1 MGSIDVSSLEATLS
15 NGPEP
20 TNDPIVIVGMACRL
34 PGGVSS
40 PNDFWE
46 MLVNEQT
53 GQCEIPK
60 ERFNADGFF
69 HPEGD
74 RAGVMNTKGGY
85 FLKEDVRQ
93 FENSFFGINN
103 LEATYMDPQQRK
115 LLEVVYECF
124 ESAGVSLKQ
133 VAGAD
138 IGVYVGNFTVDF
150 QTMQARDP
158 ESLHRYSATGSGTA
172 ILSNRLSYIFDL
184 RGPSFT
190 VDTACSS
197 SIYCLHNA
205 VNAIKAGECEGAVVA
220 GANLIMGPEQH
231 LGTMK
236 GGVLSPTSTCHTFDA
251 SADGYGRAEGVSA
264 LYIKRLSAALRDG
277 DPIRAVIRGSAVN
290 ANGKT
295 SGITQPSIS
304 GQAEVIRKAYRMAG
318 LFVEDTDYVECHGT
332 GTAVGDPM
340 EVEAL
345 SRVFKRKGRSPLLIG
360 ANKTN
365 VGHSEA
371 ASGITAVIKAI
382 LTFEHQAIPATV
394 GVTKLNPKLKL
405 ADWNMEIVTKLTNW
419 PSAMRRVSINSFGYG
434 GANAH
439 AILEDPI
446 QYLASVNKI
455 PKAITHNQPAEKK
468 YLLAL
473 SASTVEALEAR
484 ITDLSYSIRNGAHY
498 DFVDLAHT
506 LANRRSKLSQR
517 GYIFASQ
524 ATATTDLV
532 VEGLVTKTLPALDI
546 AFLFTGQGA
555 QWAEMGRQLFEQSP
569 IYRDTIDH
577 LDNVLQ
583 TLPEAPAWSIK
594 DVLIE
599 PAATSRVGDARFSQ
613 PLCTAVQIGLV
624 NLLNSWGVAPQMV
637 AGHSSGEIAA
647 AYAAG
652 LLSEA
657 QAIMIAYYRGHV
669 VGQLKSQGS
678 MMALGGSAEEAKEL
692 ISELSLEKEV
702 VVACVNSPESVTISG
717 SVSGVETLLQTASQ
731 AGKFARKL
739 QTGGKAYH
747 SYMMKEIGE
756 EYERLIEQA
765 WPTLPANYIDKDIQF
780 FSSVGVDGPN
790 WYSRKTTAV
799 LPHSYW
805 RQNLENS
812 VQFSAAVTRIL
823 EKGKCHLIEIGPHS
837 ALQLPVK
844 QIRTLLQYSID
855 DAPYSATL
863 VRGKD
868 ADICL
873 KTLAGELYIRG
884 HDINIMAVNDTSSA
898 VAKVIPDLPTYH
910 WSYSQLLWRE
920 SRLSSDLR
928 SRAYPRHELLGS
940 EMAAGNG
947 VDRVWKN
954 TVRLNEVPW
963 LNDHKLE
970 SQVVFPAAG
979 YISMAIEAISQIK
992 NLAEADSSFVLRNV
1006 NIASALIVHA
1016 DEHQQ
1021 ADLYTTVS
1029 PARISKASTSST
1041 WYDFAISSWQ
1051 AGAAVSHC
1059 TGCIRLDRKSLPAI
1073 TVDTAQY
1080 EQWSMGPWYSK
1091 LAEEGLVFGPT
1102 FQSLVS
1108 MKTDKKRINPAAV
1121 SETVIKQRVART
1133 SYQGDYYT
1141 VHPLTI
1147 DACLQAA
1154 IMGGTAGNLNRL
1166 RAHLPVFL
1174 DLCEINTPST
1184 ESVNSS
1190 GSIHSLSQSTG
1201 FGTKSIDASLQ
1212 DGSGSSVINMRG
1224 VRLSLYTGKA
1234 EQDSDTGRHPCLR
1247 VVWKPDLSRL
1257 TTADQPHLQEVITDF
1272 LVNHPDLADNG
1283 KVGVVSALLDLAAHK
1298 NPRLRVLELG
1308 KGCDCKT
1315 QGWREFLDEKTDFPR
1330 IREWKTAESEK
1341 IEETEEKYDVILL
1354 PHSTYPKSLK
1364 KVDQFLS
1371 LLDVNGI
1378 IVARTESVPSDI
1390 LVQSG
1395 CTVFNLPFGITLV
1408 LSSQPQRKWNRR
1420 VVLLHDQPSKMAN
1433 ALHQFFVAEDI
1444 SSARLDEV
1452 TEEMI
1457 SQSTVIS
1464 LLEME
1469 TPFIPTMTPE
1479 EMMRFKIVTDNAAEL
1494 IWLTGASTV
1503 TGDAPDL
1510 SLSSGLSRALML
1522 EQPALRFVVLDV
1534 GKHPS
1539 GTGRDAI
1546 CTKVEHILT
1555 VEDTAD
1561 DKEFVWHN
1569 GLLHVSRFL
1578 PDTTLNDL
1586 FSKRRTDEVD
1596 TMTLAEASPAQLAIK
1611 RVGITDSIYFQRL
1624 ANPPTEIPSGQVEI
1638 EVKAVS
1644 LNAKDIYT
1652 LSGKIET
1659 RKGTAAIEF
1668 SGIVRGVASDV
1679 SNLVAG
1685 DRVVV
1690 LAPNSFSTIERVPAW
1705 ACLKMLPH
1713 ESFEVMPTLPVI
1725 YGTALYALDDRA
1737 HLRSGETILVHSG
1750 AGAFG
1755 TATIAIALQ
1764 RGATVYTTVSTD
1776 EKKDYLVN
1784 ELGVPRENIFNSR
1797 NDSFVAG
1804 ILAATNGRGV
1814 DVVVNSL
1821 TGDLLHATWQCCA
1834 NFGRFV
1840 EVGKRDII
1848 DAGQLDMRMFLRN
1861 VTFTAFD
1868 LTELFYHEDEHYR
1881 NIWIT
1886 KFAEALELYRAGTVK
1901 PVPISTFDVSDIAQA
1916 YRFFS
1921 TKGRIG
1927 KVVISLENSSSL
1939 IQVAHARH
1947 LTTFDPNKSYLLI
1960 GCLGG
1965 LGRSLSRWM
1974 FDRGARHFTFLGR
1987 SGCDKPAARE
1997 LVSNLEASGAVVKV
2011 VRGDIVNASDAD
2023 AAVAACIR
2031 PIGGVIQAAMGLS
2044 EALFS
2049 TMTHK
2054 AWHTGI
2060 QPKWQGTWNLHHALE
2075 AHGDSE
2081 LDFFLLTSSVS
2092 GSVGTATE
2100 SNYCS
2105 ANGFLDAFARYRRSV
2120 GKPIVS
2126 IGLGMISEV
2135 GYLHENPE
2143 IEALLLRKGIQPLNE
2158 AELIQVV
2165 DLALAHTSADGPKSL
2180 APGLEYDRLS
2190 ASHILTGLEP
2200 QAIRKLLDQGFD
2212 VSNGTM
2218 QDPRAVLLSA
2228 SLDSPASQDSAV
2240 SSSATS
2246 VSTLPWAAG
2255 IPAIVLKTMVS
2266 TNSEIASASTLNEAI
2281 LLLVRKRFSNLLLMG
2296 LDKIDSGKPITSYGM
2311 DSMIASEFR
2320 SWFYTVFKVDIPFLD
2335 VLNQT
2340 SSLQILSDAVESKL
2354 TL

>member
-1 MGSIDVSSLEATLS
+1 MGSIDISSLGSAPS
-15 NGPEP
+15 NGPEA

-46 MLVNEQT
+46 MLINERT
-53 GQCEIPK
+53 GQCNVPK
-60 ERFNADGFF
+60 TRFNADGFF

-85 FLKEDVRQ
+85 FLQEDVRQ

-133 VAGAD
+133 AAGAD

-190 VDTACSS
+190 LDTACSS

-304 GQAEVIRKAYRMAG
+304 GQAEVIRKAYRVAG
-318 LFVEDTDYVECHGT
+318 LHAEDTDYVECHGT

-340 EVEAL
+340 EVEGL

-382 LTFEHQAIPATV
+382 LSFEHQAIPATV

-405 ADWNMEIVTKLTNW
+405 DEWNMKIVTKLSEW

-439 AILEDPI
+439 AILEDPC
-446 QYLASVNKI
+446 QYLSSINKV
-455 PKAITHNQPAEKK
+455 PKEITHNRPADKT
-468 YLLAL
+468 YLLPL
-473 SASTVEALEAR
+473 SASTVEGLESR
-484 ITDLSYSIRNGAHY
+484 VTDLGSSIRNGAHY
-498 DFVDLAHT
+498 DFVDLVHT
-506 LANRRSKLSQR
+506 LANRRSQLPQR
-517 GYIFASQ
+517 GYILANQ
-524 ATATTDLV
+524 TTATNDLV
-532 VEGLVTKTLPALDI
+532 VDNLVTQTLPALGL

-555 QWAEMGRQLFEQSP
+555 QWAEMGRELFDQSP

-583 TLPEAPAWSIK
+583 NLPEPPSWSIK
-594 DVLIE
+594 SVLLE
-599 PAATSRVGDARFSQ
+599 PATHSRVGDARFSQ

-624 NLLNSWGVAPQMV
+624 NLLSSWGVAPQMV

-669 VGQLKSQGS
+669 VGQLQSQGA
-678 MMALGGSAEEAKEL
+678 MMALGGSADEARQL
-692 ISELSLEKEV
+692 IADLSLQNEL
-702 VVACVNSPESVTISG
+702 VVACVNSPESMTISG
-717 SVSGVETLLQTASQ
+717 SVSGVESLLQTASQ

-747 SYMMKEIGE
+747 SYMMAEIGE
-756 EYERLIEQA
+756 EYERLIQQA
-765 WPTLPANYIDKDIQF
+765 WPTLPANPIDRDTQF

-790 WYSRKTTAV
+790 WYSRKTTSA
-799 LPHSYW
+799 LPLSYW

-823 EKGKCHLIEIGPHS
+823 ENGKCHLIEIGPHS
-837 ALQLPVK
+837 ALQLPIK
-844 QIRTLLQYSID
+844 QIRTFFKYSMD
-855 DAPYSATL
+855 DTPYSSTL

-868 ADICL
+868 ADICM
-873 KTLAGELYIRG
+873 KTLAGELYLRG
-884 HDINIMAVNDTSSA
+884 QEINVLAVNGTASA
-898 VAKVIPDLPTYH
+898 TAKVIPDLPPYH

-928 SRAYPRHELLGS
+928 SRSCPRHELLGS

-947 VDRVWKN
+947 IDRVWKN
-954 TVRLNEVPW
+954 IVRLNEVPW

-992 NLAEADSSFVLRNV
+992 SLSATDSSFVLRNV

-1016 DEHQQ
+1016 DEQEQ
-1021 ADLYTTVS
+1021 AEMYTTVS
-1029 PARISKASTSST
+1029 PARISKAATSGT
-1041 WYDFAISSWQ
+1041 WYDFSVSSWQ
-1051 AGAAVSHC
+1051 DGGAVSHC
-1059 TGCIRLDRKSLPAI
+1059 TGRIRLDQKALPAI
-1073 TVDTAQY
+1073 TVDTTQY
-1080 EQWSMGPWYSK
+1080 EQWSMGPWYAK
-1091 LAEEGLVFGPT
+1091 LAQEGLVFGPT
-1102 FQSLVS
+1102 FQSLTS
-1108 MKTDKKRINPAAV
+1108 MKTDKKRVNQAAV
-1121 SETVIKQRVART
+1121 SETVITQRVARS
-1133 SYQGDYYT
+1133 SYEGDYYT

-1174 DLCEINTPST
+1174 DLCEVNTPT
-1184 ESVNSS
+1184 AESVNAS
-1190 GSIHSLSQSTG
+1190 GSIHTLSQSTG
-1201 FGTKSIDASLQ
+1201 FGTKSIDASLH
-1212 DGSGSSVINMRG
+1212 DSSGSGVINMRG

-1234 EQDSDTGRHPCLR
+1234 EQEDSDTGRHPCLR
-1247 VVWKPDLSRL
+1247 VVWKPDLARL
-1257 TTADQPHLQEVITDF
+1257 TAGDLPNLQVVIREF
-1272 LVNHPDLADNG
+1272 LLNHPDLADSG

-1315 QGWREFLDEKTDFPR
+1315 QAWQELLDEKTDFPR
-1330 IREWKTAESEK
+1330 IREWKTTESED
-1341 IEETEEKYDVILL
+1341 TDGKYDVVLL
-1354 PHSTYPKSLK
+1354 PHG
-1364 KVDQFLS
+1364 VDTKPLRKMDQLLS
-1371 LLDVNGI
+1371 LLEVNGI
-1378 IVARTESVPSDI
+1378 IVARTESVMPVT
-1390 LVQSG
+1390 LAQSG
-1395 CTVFNLPFGITLV
+1395 CTVFSLPFGITMALPP
-1408 LSSQPQRKWNRR
+1408 QPQRKWNGR
-1420 VVLLHDQPSKMAN
+1420 VVLLHDRPSKMAD
-1433 ALHQFFVAEDI
+1433 ALRQFFVAEGI
-1444 SSARLDEV
+1444 SSTALEEV

-1469 TPFIPTMTPE
+1469 APFIPTMTPE
-1479 EMMRFKIVTDNAAEL
+1479 DMKRFKIVTDNAAEL
-1494 IWLTGASTV
+1494 IWLTGASTI

-1510 SLSSGLSRALML
+1510 SLASGLSRALML
-1522 EQPALRFVVLDV
+1522 EQPALRFVTLDV
-1534 GKHPS
+1534 GKSP
-1539 GTGRDAI
+1539 GRVSRDTI
-1546 CTKVEHILT
+1546 CTKIQHILT
-1555 VEDTAD
+1555 VEDEAD
-1561 DKEFVWHN
+1561 DKEFVLHD

-1578 PDTTLNDL
+1578 PDTTLNKL
-1586 FSKRRTDEVD
+1586 FSKRQVDEID

-1624 ANPPTEIPSGQVEI
+1624 ANPPTAIPSGQVEI

-1668 SGIVRGVASDV
+1668 SGIVRAVASDV
-1679 SNLVAG
+1679 SHLVVG

-1737 HLRSGETILVHSG
+1737 HLRTGESILVHSG

-1764 RGATVYTTVSTD
+1764 RGATVYATVSTE

-1784 ELGVPRENIFNSR
+1784 ELGVPRENIFASR
-1797 NDSFVAG
+1797 DDSFVAG
-1804 ILAATNGRGV
+1804 ILAATNGQGV

-1881 NIWIT
+1881 NIWTT
-1886 KFAEALELYRAGTVK
+1886 KFAEALELYRAGIVK
-1901 PVPISTFDVSDIAQA
+1901 PVPIATFDVSEIAQA

-1927 KVVISLENSSSL
+1927 KVVISLENPSSV
-1939 IQVAHARH
+1939 IRVAHARH
-1947 LTTFDPNKSYLLI
+1947 LTTFDANKSYLLI

-1997 LVSNLEASGAVVKV
+1997 LVTNLEASGATVQV
-2011 VRGDIVNASDAD
+2011 VRGDVINANEAQ
-2023 AAVAACIR
+2023 AAVDACIQ
-2031 PIGGVIQAAMGLS
+2031 PIGGVVQAAMGLS

-2075 AHGDSE
+2075 ARDDSA

-2105 ANGFLDAFARYRRSV
+2105 ANGFLDAFARYRRSL

-2143 IEALLLRKGIQPLNE
+2143 IEALLLRKGIQPLTE

-2165 DLALAHTSADGPKSL
+2165 DLALAYTSADGPESL

-2200 QAIRKLLDQGFD
+2200 HGIRKLLDRGFD
-2212 VSNGTM
+2212 VNNGTM

-2228 SLDSPASQDSAV
+2228 SLDLPASQDS
-2240 SSSATS
+2240 SSASLS
-2246 VSTLPWAAG
+2246 VTPLSALPWAAG
-2255 IPAIVLKTMVS
+2255 LSAGVLKSMVS
-2266 TNSEIASASTLNEAI
+2266 TNKDVASASTLNEAI

-2296 LDKIDSGKPITSYGM
+2296 LDKIDSVKPITSYGM

-2340 SSLQILSDAVESKL
+2340 STLKSLSDAVESKL
-2354 TL
+2354 AI

>member
-1 MGSIDVSSLEATLS
+1 MGSIEAPSAAALQAYHH
-15 NGPEP
+15 NMD
-20 TNDPIVIVGMACRL
+20 DPVVIVGMACRL

-46 MLVNEQT
+46 MLINERS
-53 GQCEIPK
+53 GQCNVPK
-60 ERFNADGFF
+60 TRFNVDGFY

-85 FLKEDVRQ
+85 FLQEDVRQ

-124 ESAGVSLKQ
+124 ESAGVSMKQ
-133 VAGAD
+133 AAGAD
-138 IGVYVGNFTVDF
+138 IGVFVGNFTVDF

-158 ESLHRYSATGSGTA
+158 EALHRYSATGSGTA
-172 ILSNRLSYIFDL
+172 ILSNRISYIFDL

-190 VDTACSS
+190 LDTACSS
-197 SIYCLHNA
+197 SIYCLHSA
-205 VNAIKAGECEGAVVA
+205 VSAVRAGECEGAVVA

-295 SGITQPSIS
+295 SGITQPSIA
-304 GQAEVIRKAYRMAG
+304 GQAEVIRKAYRLAG
-318 LFVEDTDYVECHGT
+318 LNAHDTDYVECHGT

-340 EVEAL
+340 EVEGL
-345 SRVFKRKGRSPLLIG
+345 SRVFSRKGGFPLLLG

-371 ASGITAVIKAI
+371 ASGITAVIKAV
-382 LTFEHQAIPATV
+382 LAFEHNAIPATI

-405 ADWNMEIVTKLTNW
+405 DEWNMKVVTKLMSW
-419 PSAMRRVSINSFGYG
+419 PSSMRRVSINSFGYG

-439 AILEDPI
+439 TILEDPKQFLSSI
-446 QYLASVNKI
+446 IGI
-455 PKAITHNQPAEKK
+455 PEAITYGLPSDKM
-468 YLLAL
+468 YLLPF
-473 SASTVEALEAR
+473 SASTTDALESR
-484 ITDLSYSIRNGAHY
+484 VIDLGNRVRQGTDY
-498 DFVDLAHT
+498 DFVDLTHT
-506 LANRRSKLSQR
+506 LANRRSKLYRR
-517 GYIFASQ
+517 GYVLASP
-524 ATATTDLV
+524 ATAQADLALDK
-532 VEGLVTKTLPALDI
+532 LVTQDIPKLDL
-546 AFLFTGQGA
+546 AFVFTGQGA
-555 QWAEMGRQLFEQSP
+555 QWAEMGRELLEWSP
-569 IYRDTIDH
+569 IYRETIDR
-577 LDNVLQ
+577 LDKALRQ
-583 TLPEAPAWSIK
+583 LPEAPTWSIK
-594 DVLIE
+594 AVLME
-599 PAATSRVGDARFSQ
+599 AAPDSRVGDARFSQ

-624 NLLNSWGVAPQMV
+624 NVLKSWNVCPRMV

-669 VGQLKSQGS
+669 VGQLKSQGA
-678 MMALGGSAEEAKEL
+678 MVAFGGSADEAREL
-692 ISELSLEKEV
+692 IASLSLQDEL
-702 VVACVNSPESVTISG
+702 VVACVNSPESVTVSG
-717 SVSGVETLLQTASQ
+717 SVSGVDLLLETASQ

-747 SYMMKEIGE
+747 SYMMQEVGA
-756 EYERLIEQA
+756 EYDRLIEEA
-765 WPTLPANYIDKDIQF
+765 WPTLPFNPYDSDVQF

-790 WYSRKTTAV
+790 FYNRQTSRT
-799 LPHSYW
+799 LPLGYW
-805 RQNLENS
+805 RQNLENP
-812 VQFSAAVTRIL
+812 VQFTAALTRVL
-823 EKGKCHLIEIGPHS
+823 EHGKCHIIEIGPHS
-837 ALQLPVK
+837 ALQLPIK
-844 QIRTLLQYSID
+844 HIRTSLQRSLD
-855 DAPYSATL
+855 DVPYSPTL

-868 ADICL
+868 SDHCM
-873 KTLAGELYIRG
+873 KTLAGELYLRG
-884 HDINIMAVNDTSSA
+884 HDIDIMAVND
-898 VAKVIPDLPTYH
+898 VASIAARVIPDLPPYR

-928 SRAYPRHELLGS
+928 TRKYPRHELLGS

-947 VDRVWKN
+947 IDRVWKN

-963 LNDHKLE
+963 LGDHKLE

-979 YISMAIEAISQIK
+979 YIAMAIEAVSQIK
-992 NLAEADSSFVLRNV
+992 GIIPTDASFVLRNV
-1006 NIASALIVHA
+1006 NIASALTVYA

-1029 PARISKASTSST
+1029 PARISKAAASSS
-1041 WYDFAISSWQ
+1041 WYDFAISSRQ
-1051 AGAAVSHC
+1051 EEGTVSHC
-1059 TGCIRLDRKSLPAI
+1059 TGRIKLGAQSSSPTI
-1073 TVDTAQY
+1073 TVDTTGY
-1080 EQWSMGPWYSK
+1080 DQWSMGPWYTK
-1091 LAEEGLVFGPT
+1091 LAEEGLIFGPA
-1102 FQSLVS
+1102 FQSLTS
-1108 MKTDKKRINPAAV
+1108 MKTDKRRVNPAAV
-1121 SETVIKQRVART
+1121 SETVITQRVSRS
-1133 SYQGDYYT
+1133 SYEGDYYT

-1154 IMGGTAGNLNRL
+1154 IMGGTAGNLNQL

-1174 DLCEINTPST
+1174 DECEIHTPSP
-1184 ESVNSS
+1184 SRVNTS
-1190 GSIHSLSQSTG
+1190 GAIHTRSQSTG
-1201 FGTKSIDASLQ
+1201 FGTKSIDASLH
-1212 DGSGSSVINMRG
+1212 DGSGSAVINMRS
-1224 VRLSLYTGKA
+1224 VRLSLFTGKA
-1234 EQDSDTGRHPCLR
+1234 EREDSSTRRHPCLR
-1247 VVWKPDLSRL
+1247 VVWKPELFSL
-1257 TTADQPHLQEVITDF
+1257 TTDDEMRLQDKINNFLQNRLDPTDN
-1272 LVNHPDLADNG
+1272 V
-1283 KVGVVSALLDLAAHK
+1283 KVSVVSALLDLAAHK

-1308 KGCDCKT
+1308 QGCDCKT
-1315 QGWREFLDEKTDFPR
+1315 RAWKDLLDEKSEFPR
-1330 IREWKTAESEK
+1330 VREWKTAESDEASG
-1341 IEETEEKYDVILL
+1341 KYDVILL
-1354 PHSTYPKSLK
+1354 PHLPGSTPLGQI
-1364 KVDQFLS
+1364 DTMLGH
-1371 LLDVNGI
+1371 LDVNGI
-1378 IVARTESVPSDI
+1378 IVGRTESLMSTSLAQAGFTTI
-1390 LVQSG
+1390 
-1395 CTVFNLPFGITLV
+1395 NLQHGITLAIPS
-1408 LSSQPQRKWNRR
+1408 LPQTKPKGRI
-1420 VVLLHDQPSKMAN
+1420 VLLHNQPSKMADT
-1433 ALHQFFVAEDI
+1433 LRQFFKSEDVV
-1444 SSARLDEV
+1444 SAGLDEV
-1452 TEEMI
+1452 TQDMI

-1464 LLEME
+1464 MLELE
-1469 TPFIPTMTPE
+1469 SPFLPTMTPE
-1479 EMMRFKIVTDNAAEL
+1479 EMTRFKVVTDNAADL
-1494 IWLTGASTV
+1494 VWLTGHANMA
-1503 TGDAPDL
+1503 GQAPDL
-1510 SLSSGLSRALML
+1510 SLASGLSRALML
-1522 EQPALRFVVLDV
+1522 EQPALRFFILDV
-1534 GKHPS
+1534 GQSPNPAS
-1539 GTGRDAI
+1539 RFSI
-1546 CTKVEHILT
+1546 CRMVQHILT
-1555 VEDTAD
+1555 FEDSAE
-1561 DKEFVWHN
+1561 DKEFAWHD
-1569 GLLHVSRFL
+1569 GLLHVSRFV

-1586 FSKRRTDEVD
+1586 FSKRQFNEVD
-1596 TMTLAEASPAQLAIK
+1596 TMTLAEASPARLAIQ

-1624 ANPPTEIPSGQVEI
+1624 AEPPTEIPSGQVEI

-1652 LSGKIET
+1652 LSGKVET

-1679 SNLVAG
+1679 SHLVPG

-1690 LAPNSFSTIERVPAW
+1690 LAPNNFTTIERVPAW

-1737 HLRSGETILVHSG
+1737 HLRAGESILVHSG

-1764 RGATVYTTVSTD
+1764 RGATVYTTVSTE

-1784 ELGVPRENIFNSR
+1784 ELGVPRENIFGSR
-1797 NDSFVAG
+1797 DDSFVEG
-1804 ILAATNGRGV
+1804 ILKATNGRGV
-1814 DVVVNSL
+1814 DVIVNSL

-1848 DAGQLDMRMFLRN
+1848 DAGNLDMRTFLRN
-1861 VTFTAFD
+1861 ATFTAFD

-1881 NIWIT
+1881 KIWT
-1886 KFAEALELYRAGTVK
+1886 SKFAEALELYRAGAVK
-1901 PVPISTFDVSDIAQA
+1901 PVPIATFDVSEISQA

-1927 KVVISLENSSSL
+1927 KVVISLENPSSL
-1939 IQVAHARH
+1939 IRVAHARH
-1947 LTTFDPNKSYLLI
+1947 LTTFDANKSYLLV

-1974 FDRGARHFTFLGR
+1974 FDRGARNFTFLGR
-1987 SGCDKPAARE
+1987 SGCDKPAARD
-1997 LVSNLEASGAVVKV
+1997 LVSSLEASGATVQV
-2011 VRGDIVNASDAD
+2011 VRGDIVNADD
-2023 AAVAACIR
+2023 VQAAVDACTL
-2031 PIGGVIQAAMGLS
+2031 PIGGVVQAAMGLN

-2049 TMTHK
+2049 TMSHK

-2060 QPKWQGTWNLHHALE
+2060 QPKWQGTWNLHNALE
-2075 AHGDSE
+2075 ARDDSQ

-2105 ANGFLDAFARYRRSV
+2105 ANGFLDAFARYRRSI

-2158 AELIQVV
+2158 AELIQVI
-2165 DLALAHTSADGPKSL
+2165 DLALAHTSANEPRSL
-2180 APGLEYDRLS
+2180 LPGLEYDGLS
-2190 ASHILTGLEP
+2190 VSHILTGLEP
-2200 QAIRKLLDQGFD
+2200 HGIRKLLDRGFD
-2212 VSNGTM
+2212 VDNGTM
-2218 QDPRAVLLSA
+2218 QDPRAVLLAA
-2228 SLDSPASQDSAV
+2228 SLDAPSAENSSSGSSSAV
-2240 SSSATS
+2240 SLSSM
-2246 VSTLPWAAG
+2246 PWAAG
-2255 IPAIVLKTMVS
+2255 LSAGVLKSMAS
-2266 TNSEIASASTLNEAI
+2266 TSEVASASTLNQAI
-2281 LLLVRKRFSNLLLMG
+2281 LILVRKRFSNLLLMD
-2296 LDKIDSGKPITSYGM
+2296 LDRIDSGKPIASYGM

-2320 SWFYTVFKVDIPFLD
+2320 SWFYSVFKVDIPFLE

-2340 SSLQILSDAVESKL
+2340 SSLQSLSDAVEKKL
-2354 TL
+2354 AV